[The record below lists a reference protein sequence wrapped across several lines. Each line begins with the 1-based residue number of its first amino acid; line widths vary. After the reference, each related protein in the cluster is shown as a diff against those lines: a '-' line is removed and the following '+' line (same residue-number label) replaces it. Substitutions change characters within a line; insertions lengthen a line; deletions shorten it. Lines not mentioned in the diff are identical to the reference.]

1 MSNAGIQK
9 RCQIV
14 KKFLYVRP
22 PLKIQDSF
30 SRFFEWIVVV
40 LAFIFEH
47 GKIKP
52 KNLKRCHIKV

>member
-47 GKIKP
+47 GKL
-52 KNLKRCHIKV
+52 NLKT